1 MNRVAHLLIAAWL
14 ACAAAGFAQD
24 LRVEYLDGLLE
35 VQSGGSWREARLG
48 ETVAGNAS
56 VRLSAGSLAEL
67 AAGELRVTLYQPG
80 TYAVGALLRAGR
92 QSLAWG
98 LGRLVKARLRVL
110 FSAPTGSSQPG
121 GVRAWEVQDPLA
133 DLGMMEDEEE
143 EARQAAEQAQQAAVE
158 EIRSLLAGGSRA
170 GEAAAAAGRALER
183 AGAAER
189 PYFLFLLASARCL
202 EGSYAEALRALEPAA
217 VPKEAPYYGE
227 YALLKARLLLEGQA
241 YREALALF
249 DQLLADSPGPGSSQ
263 QAWLLS
269 AFCSLQLGDR
279 TQARRRLEKARDLAP
294 AAEIGMNAK
303 ELLNNL

>member
-1 MNRVAHLLIAAWL
+1 LNRVAHLLIAAWL

-48 ETVAGNAS
+48 EMVAGNAS
-56 VRLSAGSLAEL
+56 VRLSAGALVEL
-67 AAGELRVTLYQPG
+67 AAGELRVTLHQPG

-110 FSAPTGSSQPG
+110 FSAPTGGSQPG

-133 DLGMMEDEEE
+133 ELGMMEDEEE

-158 EIRSLLAGGSRA
+158 EIRSLLAGGRA

-202 EGSYAEALRALEPAA
+202 GGGNAAALQALESVQAPE
-217 VPKEAPYYGE
+217 EAPWFPE
-227 YALLKARLLLEGQA
+227 YALLKGRLLLEGQA
-241 YREALALF
+241 WREAQDLF
-249 DQLLADSPGPGSSQ
+249 DRLLTGSPEPGMAQ
-263 QAWLLS
+263 PAWFLS

-279 TQARRRLEKARDLAP
+279 IQARRRLERARDLDAGS
-294 AAEIGMNAK
+294 EIGVQAK
-303 ELLNNL
+303 EMLGSL